1 MNPLSDGQA
10 AGARTDS
17 HANPGADSRYASVFR
32 PGLFDGKTVVVT
44 GGGSGLGRCTAHEL
58 AALGARLALVG
69 RKQDKLDAAAAE
81 LARIYPEAAER
92 ISLHACDIRDEA
104 GVRATVSDVL
114 TRHGAIDGLFN
125 CAGGQFPAPLDRIS
139 FNGWNAVVQNNLHG
153 TFLMAREVY
162 TQHMRQHGGA
172 IVNMLADIWGGMPGM
187 GHSGAA
193 RAGVWNLTETAAC
206 EWAHAGVR
214 VNAVAPGWIA
224 SSGMDSYDDHY
235 RAVLR
240 ELKTK
245 VPLQRFGTEAELAA
259 AVVFLLSPAAAFIN
273 GSVIRVD
280 GGVPNARH
288 SWTLQPAERGEVY
301 NGFPQYVAPSLFA
314 EPAPG
319 SSDSSDASDA

>member
-1 MNPLSDGQA
+1 MNQHAGSSA
-10 AGARTDS
+10 ADQ
-17 HANPGADSRYASVFR
+17 RYASVFR
-32 PGLFDGKTVVVT
+32 PGLFDGKTVMVT

-58 AALGARLALVG
+58 AALGAGLALVG
-69 RKQDKLDAAAAE
+69 RNPDKLRVAAE
-81 LARIYPEAAER
+81 EIVRVYPEAADR
-92 ISLHACDIRDEA
+92 ISQHACDIRDEA
-104 GVRATVSDVL
+104 GVRGAVTNALSA
-114 TRHGAIDGLFN
+114 HGAIHGLFN

-139 FNGWNAVVQNNLHG
+139 LNGWNAVVQNNLHG
-153 TFLMAREVY
+153 TFLVSREIY

-206 EWAHAGVR
+206 EWAYAGVR

-224 SSGMDSYDDHY
+224 SSGMDSYDEHY
-235 RAVLR
+235 RGVLR

-273 GSVIRVD
+273 GTVIRVD

-288 SWTLQPAERGEVY
+288 SWNLQPAERGETY
-301 NGFPQYVAPSLFA
+301 NGFPQYVPPSLFS
-314 EPAPG
+314 E
-319 SSDSSDASDA
+319 D

>member
-1 MNPLSDGQA
+1 MNQPAGSRA
-10 AGARTDS
+10 ADQ
-17 HANPGADSRYASVFR
+17 RYASVFR
-32 PGLFDGKTVVVT
+32 PGLFDGKTIMVT

-58 AALGARLALVG
+58 AALGAGLALVG
-69 RKQDKLDAAAAE
+69 RNPDKLRTAAE
-81 LARIYPEAAER
+81 EIARVYPEAADR
-92 ISLHACDIRDEA
+92 ISQHPCDIRDEA
-104 GVRATVSDVL
+104 GVRGAVTDAL
-114 TRHGAIDGLFN
+114 TAHGRIDGVFN

-139 FNGWNAVVQNNLHG
+139 LNGWNAVVQNNLHG
-153 TFLMAREVY
+153 TFLVSREVY

-206 EWAHAGVR
+206 EWAYAGVR

-224 SSGMDSYDDHY
+224 SSGMDSYDEHY
-235 RAVLR
+235 RGVLR

-273 GSVIRVD
+273 GTVIRVD

-288 SWTLQPAERGEVY
+288 SWNLQPAERGETY
-301 NGFPQYVAPSLFA
+301 NGFPQYVPPSLFS
-314 EPAPG
+314 E
-319 SSDSSDASDA
+319 D

>member
-1 MNPLSDGQA
+1 MNQTAGSRA
-10 AGARTDS
+10 ADQ
-17 HANPGADSRYASVFR
+17 RYASVFR
-32 PGLFDGKTVVVT
+32 PGLFDGKTVMVT

-58 AALGARLALVG
+58 AALGAHLALVG
-69 RKQDKLDAAAAE
+69 RNPDKLRAAAE
-81 LARIYPEAAER
+81 EIARVYPEAADR
-92 ISLHACDIRDEA
+92 ISQHPCDIRDEA
-104 GVRATVSDVL
+104 GVRGAVTDAL
-114 TRHGAIDGLFN
+114 TAHGRIDGVFN

-139 FNGWNAVVQNNLHG
+139 LNGWNAVVQNNLHG
-153 TFLMAREVY
+153 TFLVSREVY

-206 EWAHAGVR
+206 EWAYAGVR

-224 SSGMDSYDDHY
+224 SSGMDSYDEHY
-235 RAVLR
+235 RGVLR

-273 GSVIRVD
+273 GTVIRVD

-288 SWTLQPAERGEVY
+288 SWNLQPAERGETY
-301 NGFPQYVAPSLFA
+301 NGFPQYVPPSLFS
-314 EPAPG
+314 E
-319 SSDSSDASDA
+319 D

>member
-1 MNPLSDGQA
+1 MNQP
-10 AGARTDS
+10 AGSGT
-17 HANPGADSRYASVFR
+17 ADQRYASVFR
-32 PGLFDGKTVVVT
+32 PGLFDGKSIMVT

-58 AALGARLALVG
+58 AALGAGLALVG
-69 RKQDKLDAAAAE
+69 RNPDKLRTAAE
-81 LARIYPEAAER
+81 EIVRVYPEAADR
-92 ISLHACDIRDEA
+92 ISQHPCDIRDEA
-104 GVRATVSDVL
+104 GVRGAVTDAL
-114 TRHGAIDGLFN
+114 TAHGSIDGVFN

-139 FNGWNAVVQNNLHG
+139 LNGWNAVVQNNLHG
-153 TFLMAREVY
+153 TFLVSREVY

-206 EWAHAGVR
+206 EWAYAGVR

-224 SSGMDSYDDHY
+224 SSGMDSYDEHY
-235 RAVLR
+235 RGVLR

-273 GSVIRVD
+273 GTVIRVD

-288 SWTLQPAERGEVY
+288 SWNLQPAERGETY
-301 NGFPQYVAPSLFA
+301 NGFPQYVPPSLFS
-314 EPAPG
+314 E
-319 SSDSSDASDA
+319 D

>member
-1 MNPLSDGQA
+1 MSQREDGRAVDQ
-10 AGARTDS
+10 
-17 HANPGADSRYASVFR
+17 RYASVFR
-32 PGLFDGKTVVVT
+32 PGLFAGKTIMVT

-58 AALGARLALVG
+58 AALGAGLALVG
-69 RKQDKLDAAAAE
+69 RNPDKLRTAAE
-81 LARIYPEAAER
+81 EIARIYPEAAER
-92 ISLHACDIRDEA
+92 ISQHACDIRDEA
-104 GVRATVSDVL
+104 GVRAAVADAL
-114 TRHGAIDGLFN
+114 AAHGGIDGVFN

-139 FNGWNAVVQNNLHG
+139 LNGWNAVVQNNLHG
-153 TFLMAREVY
+153 TFLVSREVY

-224 SSGMDSYDDHY
+224 SSGMDSYDEHY

-273 GSVIRVD
+273 GTVIRVD

-288 SWTLQPAERGEVY
+288 SWRLQPAERGETY
-301 NGFPQYVAPSLFA
+301 DGFPQYVPPSLFS
-314 EPAPG
+314 E
-319 SSDSSDASDA
+319 D